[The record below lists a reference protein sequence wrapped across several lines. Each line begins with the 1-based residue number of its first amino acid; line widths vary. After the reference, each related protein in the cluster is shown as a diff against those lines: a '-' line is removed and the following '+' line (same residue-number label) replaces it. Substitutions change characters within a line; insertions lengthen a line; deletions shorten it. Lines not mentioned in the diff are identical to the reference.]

1 MVEMAFEGVAL
12 RNAKR
17 FCDILHTTETYSA
30 AKMQAYQRRL
40 LERVL
45 RHAKDEVPFYETRI
59 NL

>member
-1 MVEMAFEGVAL
+1 MAFEGAAL

-17 FCDILHTTETYSA
+17 FCVILHNTETYSA

-40 LERVL
+40 LERL
-45 RHAKDEVPFYETRI
+45 LQHAKTEVPFYETRI

>member
-1 MVEMAFEGVAL
+1 MVEMAFEGAAL

-17 FCDILHTTETYSA
+17 FCDILNNTETYSA

-40 LERVL
+40 LERL
-45 RHAKDEVPFYETRI
+45 LQHAKTEVPFYETRI